1 MSVLDLAEGPPPFP
15 LSRPEGHVWPG
26 VAGLVSEPRRLW
38 WSPET
43 LDAVRDPPLT
53 DYTCLAE
60 VVSVVG
66 FYTKNVNR

>member
-26 VAGLVSEPRRLW
+26 VAGLVSESRRLW

-43 LDAVRDPPLT
+43 LDAVRDPPLNCIT
-53 DYTCLAE
+53 L
-60 VVSVVG
+60 VSVVG
-66 FYTKNVNR
+66 FYTKNVSH